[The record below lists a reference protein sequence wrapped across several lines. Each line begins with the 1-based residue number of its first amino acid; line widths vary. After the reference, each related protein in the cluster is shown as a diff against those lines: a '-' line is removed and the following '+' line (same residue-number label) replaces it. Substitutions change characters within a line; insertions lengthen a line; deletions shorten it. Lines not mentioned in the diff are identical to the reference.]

1 MSKRILI
8 VDALNLFIRHYIRNP
23 AMTTNGQH
31 AGGIVGFLNAL
42 KSMVNDIKP
51 TRIFVVWE
59 GGGSSRKRSIYKDYK
74 SQRKPLKMNRFYE
87 EIPDSAENKTYQV
100 SVITNVLS
108 NVPVCQVY
116 VADCEAD
123 DVIGYICKNMF
134 HGEQK
139 VIASSDRD
147 FYQLLNNT
155 VIQYS
160 LSKHEFVTHDDVLKQ
175 FNISTRNFLLAKALC
190 GDASDNVPGVKGVGF
205 KTLAKRF
212 PCLASN
218 NDVTLDDIL
227 TECSKMSGL
236 KAADNILKSVD
247 DIKRNMR
254 LMRLDIANMAAT
266 QVHKVESICKSF
278 EPFKNKIKMM
288 KLLSDEGLSSFNAH
302 DFYSSFNNIH

>member
-1 MSKRILI
+1 MSERILI
-8 VDALNLFIRHYIRNP
+8 VDALNLFIRHYVRNP

-74 SQRKPLKMNRFYE
+74 SQRKPPKMNRFYE
-87 EIPDSAENKTYQV
+87 DIPDSAENKTYQI
-100 SVITNVLS
+100 SVLTNVLM
-108 NVPVCQVY
+108 NVPVCQIY
-116 VADCEAD
+116 VPDCEAD
-123 DVIGYICKNMF
+123 DVIGYICNNMF
-134 HGEQK
+134 HKEQK
-139 VIASSDRD
+139 IIASSDKD
-147 FYQLLNNT
+147 FYQLLSSNI
-155 VIQYS
+155 IQYS
-160 LSKHEFVTHDDVLKQ
+160 LSKHEFVTCDDVLKQ
-175 FNISTRNFLLAKALC
+175 FNITSQNFLLAKAIC
-190 GDASDNVPGVKGVGF
+190 GDASDNVPGVKNVGF

-212 PCLASN
+212 TCLAEHR
-218 NDVTLDDIL
+218 DVTLDDIL
-227 TECSKMSGL
+227 NECSKLQGI
-236 KAADNILKSVD
+236 KAAENILNSVD

-278 EPFKNKIKMM
+278 EPFKNKIRMM
-288 KLLSDEGLSSFNAH
+288 KLLSDEGLTSFNAH